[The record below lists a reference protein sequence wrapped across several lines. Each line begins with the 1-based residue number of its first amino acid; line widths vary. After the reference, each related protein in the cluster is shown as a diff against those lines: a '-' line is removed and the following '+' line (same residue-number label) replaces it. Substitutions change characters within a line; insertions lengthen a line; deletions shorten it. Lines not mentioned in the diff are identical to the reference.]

1 MAKEGQPLP
10 DDILQWM
17 LNRREDFNLA
27 EDYISTVQLNLEL
40 ASIHTTA
47 LTIVSIVYDLVTRP
61 ELIEDIREEI
71 KNAVANSDGI
81 ITMRALFEMKLL
93 DSVTKETVRLTPGSL
108 G

>member
-1 MAKEGQPLP
+1 
-10 DDILQWM
+10 M
-17 LNRREDFNLA
+17 LIFSL
-27 EDYISTVQLNLEL
+27 
-40 ASIHTTA
+40 
-47 LTIVSIVYDLVTRP
+47 YDLVTRP

>member
-1 MAKEGQPLP
+1 
-10 DDILQWM
+10 M
-17 LNRREDFNLA
+17 LIF
-27 EDYISTVQLNLEL
+27 S
-40 ASIHTTA
+40 
-47 LTIVSIVYDLVTRP
+47 VYDLVTRP